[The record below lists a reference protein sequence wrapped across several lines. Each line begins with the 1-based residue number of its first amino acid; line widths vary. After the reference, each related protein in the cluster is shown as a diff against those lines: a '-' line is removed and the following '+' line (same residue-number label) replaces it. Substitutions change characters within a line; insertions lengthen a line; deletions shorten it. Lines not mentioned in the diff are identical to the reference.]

1 MTRNKLRK
9 LYLAVII
16 LLFAIPEAASGQY
29 FGRNQVQYED
39 FDFQILHTE
48 HFDIYHYPQEEKAVK
63 DLGKLSERWY
73 QRHSATLNHTFK
85 TKNLLIIYAVPFQR
99 PEQPGYVGFH
109 ISPGW

>member
-1 MTRNKLRK
+1 MPCNKLR
-9 LYLAVII
+9 LSFLS
-16 LLFAIPEAASGQY
+16 LLIFLFLIPETVTGQY

-73 QRHSATLNHTFK
+73 SRHSATLNHTFK
-85 TKNLLIIYAVPFQR
+85 TKNPLIIYANHADFQQTNVISR
-99 PEQPGYVGFH
+99 VG
-109 ISPGW
+109 IST